1 LQFVSSYTFGHAL
14 ANSGTTLSGSSGFGY
29 LDPRNISSSYSTAA
43 WDIRHNF
50 TTAFNYDI
58 PFGRGKRYGA
68 NINPVVNALIGG
80 WALNG
85 TLTLHTGQPF
95 TVRSNGCIGV
105 WNTCLPILVNGT
117 DPNAAPANGRTASQW
132 FNTKNFLFPNTSYP
146 GGNLGLQSNYG
157 PPTRALDFGLFKD
170 FLFTER
176 IGVQFRAEATNL
188 TNTPQFGIPDQ
199 NLQDSN
205 FGQVTST
212 FAGSER
218 HIQFALRLHF

>member
-1 LQFVSSYTFGHAL
+1 
-14 ANSGTTLSGSSGFGY
+14 
-29 LDPRNISSSYSTAA
+29 
-43 WDIRHNF
+43 
-50 TTAFNYDI
+50 
-58 PFGRGKRYGA
+58 
-68 NINPVVNALIGG
+68 
-80 WALNG
+80 
-85 TLTLHTGQPF
+85 
-95 TVRSNGCIGV
+95 
-105 WNTCLPILVNGT
+105 LVNGT

-188 TNTPQFGIPDQ
+188 TNTPQFGIPDR